1 MTPAEIAEQRL
12 ERALRKVEILEALIE
27 DRTRELYLSQ
37 QVLRASEEMFRGLFE
52 SSRDA
57 IMTLEPPTWRYT
69 SANPTTL
76 AMFGARN
83 LDEFIALQLRQV
95 SPELQPDG
103 RPSAEKAGEMIGKA
117 MREGF
122 HFFEWTHRRIT
133 GEEFPSTVLLTRVE
147 LAGKRF
153 LQATVRDVTERQRV
167 EQERDRALHAAEDA
181 SRAKSEFLAN
191 MSHEIRTPMNGVLG
205 MTELLLDTP
214 LSREQGE
221 YAQAVKSSA
230 EALLGVIN
238 DILDFSKIEAQR
250 IELDPIGFH
259 LRDCLHELLQ
269 TLASRAGDKGLE
281 LAFHVPADVPD
292 RVVGDAGRLRQILVN
307 LVGNAIKFTAHGEV
321 VVAVAKVEETGDSL
335 VLRFDVSDTGI
346 GIPADKMDTV
356 FEAFSQADASTTRR
370 YGGTGLGL
378 TISKRLVELMGG
390 QIGLDSEVGRGST
403 FHFTARFG
411 LQSGPVRLSVPA
423 NLESLRGL
431 PVLVVDD
438 NGTNRRILSE
448 MLRNWGFRAT
458 VAEGAERALEALAQA
473 NADGDA
479 FRLVLLD
486 ANMPG
491 MDGFELAERIRG
503 TPGAAPCLMM
513 MLTSAGRRGDAARC
527 REVGISVYLT
537 KPISQSSL
545 LDATMTLFGASGESG
560 ATAPALVT
568 RHSLREGQR
577 ALKVLLAE
585 DNEVNQRYATRLLER
600 RGHEVVVVGDGRQ
613 ALERLEAPS
622 GRPFDLVL
630 MDVQMPGMDGFEATA
645 ALRAR
650 EAGTTAHLP
659 VVALTAHAMKGDR
672 ERCLAGGF
680 DDYVSKPVQ
689 PDALFAAIER
699 VTPVVPGEDVKKAG
713 AMTRPALAAVPP
725 ALNDDTADRA
735 GLLARFDG
743 DADLLAELVDLF
755 HTGAPGLVAQVQDA
769 AARRD
774 GPALMRAAHTLK
786 GMVGNFGASR
796 ALDLAQGIEDRGR
809 EGNVGDAPARA
820 ADLEQA
826 VARLATRLR
835 EIVAE
840 ACP

>member
-321 VVAVAKVEETGDSL
+321 VVAVAKVEETGD
-335 VLRFDVSDTGI
+335 
-346 GIPADKMDTV
+346 
-356 FEAFSQADASTTRR
+356 
-370 YGGTGLGL
+370 
-378 TISKRLVELMGG
+378 
-390 QIGLDSEVGRGST
+390 
-403 FHFTARFG
+403 
-411 LQSGPVRLSVPA
+411 
-423 NLESLRGL
+423 
-431 PVLVVDD
+431 
-438 NGTNRRILSE
+438 
-448 MLRNWGFRAT
+448 
-458 VAEGAERALEALAQA
+458 
-473 NADGDA
+473 
-479 FRLVLLD
+479 
-486 ANMPG
+486 
-491 MDGFELAERIRG
+491 
-503 TPGAAPCLMM
+503 
-513 MLTSAGRRGDAARC
+513 
-527 REVGISVYLT
+527 
-537 KPISQSSL
+537 
-545 LDATMTLFGASGESG
+545 
-560 ATAPALVT
+560 
-568 RHSLREGQR
+568 
-577 ALKVLLAE
+577 
-585 DNEVNQRYATRLLER
+585 
-600 RGHEVVVVGDGRQ
+600 
-613 ALERLEAPS
+613 
-622 GRPFDLVL
+622 
-630 MDVQMPGMDGFEATA
+630 
-645 ALRAR
+645 
-650 EAGTTAHLP
+650 
-659 VVALTAHAMKGDR
+659 
-672 ERCLAGGF
+672 
-680 DDYVSKPVQ
+680 
-689 PDALFAAIER
+689 
-699 VTPVVPGEDVKKAG
+699 
-713 AMTRPALAAVPP
+713 
-725 ALNDDTADRA
+725 
-735 GLLARFDG
+735 
-743 DADLLAELVDLF
+743 
-755 HTGAPGLVAQVQDA
+755 
-769 AARRD
+769 
-774 GPALMRAAHTLK
+774 
-786 GMVGNFGASR
+786 
-796 ALDLAQGIEDRGR
+796 
-809 EGNVGDAPARA
+809 
-820 ADLEQA
+820 
-826 VARLATRLR
+826 
-835 EIVAE
+835 
-840 ACP
+840 

>member
-1 MTPAEIAEQRL
+1 MTTSELLEQRL
-12 ERALRKVEILEALIE
+12 ARTQRKVEILEALIE
-27 DRTRELYLSQ
+27 DRTRDVYLAQ

-57 IMTLEPPTWRYT
+57 IMTLEPPTWEYT
-69 SANPTTL
+69 SANPATL
-76 AMFGARN
+76 TMFGARTI
-83 LDEFIALQLRQV
+83 DEFVALQLRQV
-95 SPELQPDG
+95 SPLIQPDG
-103 RPSAEKAGEMIGKA
+103 RASAEKAGEMIGHA

-133 GEEFPSTVLLTRVE
+133 GEVFPTTVLLTRVE
-147 LAGKRF
+147 LAGKQF
-153 LQATVRDVTERQRV
+153 LQATVRDITESKRV
-167 EQERDRALHAAEDA
+167 EQELILARTAAEEA

-221 YAQAVKSSA
+221 YARAVKSSA

-250 IELDPIGFH
+250 IDLDPIDFH

-321 VVAVAKVEETGDSL
+321 VVTVTKEQESEDEVF
-335 VLRFDVSDTGI
+335 LRFDVTDTGI
-346 GIPADKMDTV
+346 GIPADKLGKV

-378 TISKRLVELMGG
+378 TISKRLIELMGG
-390 QIGLDSEVGRGST
+390 EIGLESEVGRGST

-411 LQSGPVRLSVPA
+411 LREGPVRLSIPA
-423 NLESLRGL
+423 RLDSLQGL

-448 MLRNWGFRAT
+448 MLRNWGFRPT
-458 VAEGAERALEALAQA
+458 VAEDADRALEALAQA

-491 MDGFELAERIRG
+491 MDGFELAERIRT

-527 REVGISVYLT
+527 RELGIAVYLT

-545 LDATMTLFGASGESG
+545 LDATMTLFGAQDAAG
-560 ATAPALVT
+560 TAPPALVT

-585 DNEVNQRYATRLLER
+585 DNEVNQRYASRLLER
-600 RGHEVVVVGDGRQ
+600 RGHEVVVAFDGRQ
-613 ALERLEAPS
+613 ALAQLDAPAA
-622 GRPFDLVL
+622 RPFDLVL
-630 MDVQMPGMDGFEATA
+630 MDVQMPEMDGFEATA

-650 EAGTTAHLP
+650 EAGSSRHMP
-659 VVALTAHAMKGDR
+659 VIALTAHAMKGDR

-689 PDALFAAIER
+689 PDALFDAIDR
-699 VTPVVPGEDVKKAG
+699 VVRL
-713 AMTRPALAAVPP
+713 RPADGPEP
-725 ALNDDTADRA
+725 AGVVALSAQSRSSHPGDDDVLDRA
-735 GLLARFDG
+735 SLLARFDG
-743 DADLLAELVDLF
+743 DGDLLAELADLF
-755 HTGAPGLVAQVQDA
+755 RASAPALVAEVRNAAARGDAPGLT
-769 AARRD
+769 
-774 GPALMRAAHTLK
+774 RAAHTLR
-786 GMVGNFGASR
+786 GMVGNFGAPR
-796 ALDLAQGIEDRGR
+796 AVGLAQDIEDRGR
-809 EGNVGDAPARA
+809 EGNLADAEARA
-820 ADLEQA
+820 ADLERA
-826 VARLATRLR
+826 VSRLAARLEAL
-835 EIVAE
+835 VAE
-840 ACP
+840 VVP